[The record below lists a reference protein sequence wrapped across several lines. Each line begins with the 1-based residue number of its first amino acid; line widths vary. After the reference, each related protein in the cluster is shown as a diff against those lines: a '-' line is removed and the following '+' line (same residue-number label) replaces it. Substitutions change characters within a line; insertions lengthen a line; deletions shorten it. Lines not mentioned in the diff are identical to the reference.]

1 MPTNLLLLPLL
12 GGYWFLHTFYYTR
25 FRSQRLDGYRL
36 LLESALVGVIFAA
49 FGWIV
54 VRVVALA
61 PCAVMFWENIAPRIP
76 YLGTALVAL
85 AIGLIAP
92 VALNFAL
99 ARAGL
104 LTRGDAQRKAIDRHG
119 NHILRFLHAASTQE
133 RPVAIT
139 LDNRKVYI
147 GTVAAAPNLESH
159 DTFFSITPFFS
170 GYRDKDDM
178 ALNLTVDYLR
188 VYEAEHLDP
197 EDFNITIPLSSVRM
211 ANFFDQS
218 VYPAFLVESS
228 ASEET
233 TAAPSSSSH
242 TLTTNAN

>member
-12 GGYWFLHTFYYTR
+12 GGYWFLHSFYYTR

-36 LLESALVGVIFAA
+36 LLESALVGVLFAA
-49 FGWIV
+49 LGWAV
-54 VRVVALA
+54 VRIVALA
-61 PCAVMFWENIAPRIP
+61 PCAVVFWQNMAPPIP
-76 YLGTALVAL
+76 YLGTALVAF
-85 AIGLIAP
+85 AVGLIAP
-92 VALNFAL
+92 VVLNLTL
-99 ARAGL
+99 ARTGL
-104 LTRGDAQRKAIDRHG
+104 LTRADAQRKAIDRHG
-119 NHILRFLHAASTQE
+119 NHMLRLLHSASAQE

-159 DTFFSITPFFS
+159 DTFLSITPFFS

-178 ALNLTVDYLR
+178 ALALTVDYLR

-211 ANFFDQS
+211 ASFFDQT
-218 VYPAFLVESS
+218 VYPAFLVESPTP
-228 ASEET
+228 EE
-233 TAAPSSSSH
+233 AEGSPAPPPSP
-242 TLTTNAN
+242 